1 MSKVKI
7 ISIIY
12 AIGIIIGA
20 LFLDVWGAE
29 TTPQKSMSI
38 FAWTII
44 FLITLFFTDR
54 CYFKFGIYTNANQK
68 AEHKHLAEGMTV
80 FTDYMAMANTEE
92 KLEALLLKDK

>member
-20 LFLDVWGAE
+20 LFFDVWAAD
-29 TTPQKSMSI
+29 TTTFKTLSI

-44 FLITLFFTDR
+44 FIIALFFAD
-54 CYFKFGIYTNANQK
+54 KN
-68 AEHKHLAEGMTV
+68 
-80 FTDYMAMANTEE
+80 E
-92 KLEALLLKDK
+92 KK

>member
-7 ISIIY
+7 ISIVY

-29 TTPQKSMSI
+29 TTTLKTMSI

-44 FLITLFFTDR
+44 FIIALFFTDR
-54 CYFKFGIYTNANQK
+54 NESK
-68 AEHKHLAEGMTV
+68 
-80 FTDYMAMANTEE
+80 
-92 KLEALLLKDK
+92 